1 MVHVQCSR
9 YGKIWTVQKENAN
22 GQPSG
27 PSLEAVN
34 PFPLF
39 VSSSASAL
47 CKIISYHLSAFCK
60 VAFETEAG
68 Q

>member
-1 MVHVQCSR
+1 MFSAVGMR
-9 YGKIWTVQKENAN
+9 RFELFRRENAN

-27 PSLEAVN
+27 SSLEAVN
-34 PFPLF
+34 PSAF
-39 VSSSASAL
+39 VSSLASAL
-47 CKIISYHLSAFCK
+47 CKIISYHLSACK